1 MIITHTHIFIYYV
14 HVMISCVLNQSDRNN
29 VRRCLFYHV
38 ARAGFDYST
47 KVLVCAR
54 RRGTTNFVSG
64 PIVVFA
70 RLMFIY
76 ILAPAVLLRSASPPD
91 RLPAKY
97 TLRYVPLSSLAST
110 YPSSKKPPPHGPPRW
125 SSTRHISCR
134 PYTYI
139 ILYVIIMTLART
151 NNNNNNIMS
160 ALRLSGNRCF

>member
-1 MIITHTHIFIYYV
+1 MIITHTRIFIYYV
-14 HVMISCVLNQSDRNN
+14 HVISCILNQSDRNN

-76 ILAPAVLLRSASPPD
+76 ILAPAVLLQSASPPA
-91 RLPAKY
+91 RIPAKY
-97 TLRYVPLSSLAST
+97 TRRYISLSSVAST
-110 YPSSKKPPPHGPPRW
+110 YPSAATKKPPPP
-125 SSTRHISCR
+125 TRHISCR
-134 PYTYI
+134 AYTYI
-139 ILYVIIMTLART
+139 ILLLYVRYYNDA
-151 NNNNNNIMS
+151 S
-160 ALRLSGNRCF
+160 AYK

>member
-1 MIITHTHIFIYYV
+1 MIITYTHIFIYYV
-14 HVMISCVLNQSDRNN
+14 HVISCILNQSDRNN

-76 ILAPAVLLRSASPPD
+76 ILAPAVLLQSASPPA
-91 RLPAKY
+91 RLSTKIY
-97 TLRYVPLSSLAST
+97 TRRCIPLSSLAST
-110 YPSSKKPPPHGPPRW
+110 YPSAATKKLPTPRW
-125 SSTRHISCR
+125 SSTRHISCHA
-134 PYTYI
+134 YTYI
-139 ILYVIIMTLART
+139 ILLLYTL
-151 NNNNNNIMS
+151 
-160 ALRLSGNRCF
+160 L